1 MWPILCFFLILK
13 DENMRP
19 KVFFYYLCHAD
30 NDIVVGLDCEH
41 KFNILIPQFRSIIP
55 CEVLLYIEATFLGF
69 IH

>member
-41 KFNILIPQFRSIIP
+41 KFNILINRLWRIT
-55 CEVLLYIEATFLGF
+55 LN
-69 IH
+69 